1 MADPLSQLE
10 TAEHDS
16 SRIENFLNE
25 AVEVSGDEYFTSMTS
40 HLVKAGGKRQRPR
53 FTIAAAAA
61 GSNTIEPMPDSVVKG
76 GVAVELVQVG
86 SLYHDDVLDEAEI
99 RRKVDS
105 VNARWGNVK
114 AILAGDYLLAKASEI
129 AAELGTEVVTLLA
142 QTIAELCAGQVSEH
156 QTLFDQNRTVD
167 QYYKSIQGKTAALF
181 ATSTRIGGIV
191 AQHSP
196 EVIEQLSEFGRLY
209 GLAFQIVDDILDV
222 TATDE
227 RLGKPAGNDI
237 MEGVYS
243 LPVIYTLQS
252 GGSELS
258 KLLNENINKD
268 QQQKALEIIRNGS
281 GIKKAFEE
289 AQEYATQAKAKILE
303 VSDNASAQALAATA
317 DKLIKS
323 LDK

>member
-10 TAEHDS
+10 TAEYDS
-16 SRIENFLNE
+16 TRIEKFLTE
-25 AVEVSGDEYFTSMTS
+25 AVEVTDDEYFTSMTS
-40 HLVKAGGKRQRPR
+40 HLIKAGGKRQRPR

-61 GSNTIEPMPDSVVKG
+61 GSNTSEPMPDSVVKG

-181 ATSTRIGGIV
+181 STSTRIGGIV

-196 EVIEQLSEFGRLY
+196 EVIKQLTEFGRLY

-243 LPVIYTLQS
+243 LPVIYTLQE
-252 GGSELS
+252 GNE
-258 KLLNENINKD
+258 KLANLLTENINEA
-268 QQQKALEIIRNGS
+268 QQQQALELIRNGS
-281 GIKKAFEE
+281 GIKRALNE
-289 AQEYATQAKAKILE
+289 AQEYASEAKEKILE
-303 VSDNASAQALAATA
+303 VSDNQSAQALAATT
-317 DKLIKS
+317 DQLINN
-323 LDK
+323 LNT